1 MGLNTNFTNA
11 PYFDD
16 FNEDKNFHR
25 VLFKPAVA
33 VQARE
38 LTQLQTILQ
47 NQIERFGDNILQ
59 EGTIIKG
66 CNFNFIE
73 RLPYV
78 KIKDLQTDGQP
89 VVMSNYKNLKAVGVL
104 SGVEAL
110 VVDTSTGLESAGQ
123 STGILNTLFLRYVK
137 SGTSGQKVFSTTE
150 NIRLE
155 GFSNYRSGITNGQT
169 VTTVTAAGEVP
180 GQSVNT
186 IGNGVGL
193 KISDGIIYQKG
204 AFIRVDEQLLVVE
217 KYSISPDG
225 VVVGF
230 VTEETII
237 SSIVDSTLLDNAE
250 GYNNENAPGADRVKL
265 TPTLSVKTLAAAQ
278 ADETFFT
285 LVEYQN
291 GFAVRRRQNT
301 VYSTLGKEMA
311 RRTFEESGNYYLDR
325 FNLSIEENAN
335 TSLLDV
341 RVGAGKAY
349 VDGQRIETFGSID
362 VAIRANDAD
371 HKAITDQVITVNM
384 GNYYIVDELQGN
396 FPYGSITEVKLYNAE
411 QNAASANTLGAN
423 TGVEI
428 GTAQVRGLQYHS
440 GDASSPDCQY
450 RLYVFDVRIT
460 NSSYTPADV
469 KSVVFNDDGGN
480 FEGAADIVLANSLPK
495 IYEENL
501 KKAFWPVGR
510 NAIKTVSD
518 LIYIE
523 GASVTASISA
533 GSVVLNSLNLDY
545 GDGTLTNAVK
555 RTDIVVVHESSGDIV
570 DTDDLTIVITGSGT
584 IMTISAFNLLPSPL
598 TGNVRVYYKR
608 KRDVSA
614 GTKESRTVFIEVDSD
629 TNPGGTSGEYSLG
642 LPDVYKIEAVYKGAN
657 SVSESSDVVT
667 DLFTLYPNQRD
678 AYYGLSYVKSKPA
691 LTVSSGDVLLFK
703 VKVFETTHTGYFDV
717 TSYVSLPTS
726 SIDYEDIPV
735 YTSEFNVQY
744 DLRNVIDFRPYADK
758 DSAVGYNTT
767 AATASIANTAIT
779 AAPTFTS
786 SNYWPPAAGENI
798 DIDYSYF
805 LPRIDRI
812 TLDSDGVFSILEGVA
827 QEVPTPPS
835 KPSRGI
841 SLGLI
846 KVPPYPALTSSQ
858 ANAAKKFNYAV
869 RISPD
874 RMAKGYDMADINK
887 MDRRLKNIEYYT
899 VLNSLEQQT
908 KDQLIL
914 DGNGLDRFKNG
925 IFTDIFENFSKAN
938 VASPEYTAAID
949 TSYKELTPRFR
960 QFNMDLKVHST
971 NNTTN
976 FNDKAVL
983 LNKTDKVLIDQTYA
997 TNIRNC
1003 VTDLYSFD
1011 GKAFIFPEIDNNY
1024 DITRAPDLTL
1034 DLSADA
1040 ILGPDVIDKI
1050 SELVDLSDVSSEQVT
1065 RNFLGTT
1072 TTLISGT
1079 GDLGEN
1085 FVFMP
1090 DREITTSST
1099 LVTTTTTTTD
1109 FQLTQAEANVQGVG
1123 DFVTNV
1129 QFLPF
1134 MAERDIRILVHGLR
1148 PNTRFYFYFDG
1159 VDVNAHVYPAS
1170 VTRSSPNDIAL
1181 FNISGSAGA
1190 SIISNAN
1197 GIVRAIFKLPAGT
1210 FKVGDRKLEIM
1221 DVAAYNQSPTAIS
1234 TASVVYTAYNN
1245 SVQKQNLAVST
1256 RGYQID
1262 KNVRTSTTTRTDTT
1276 TTERVIWPVPQSDSG
1291 DDSGTSSD
1299 PIAQSF
1305 FIERTMAPSD
1315 NVVFV
1320 SKIDLFFEQKSDT
1333 LGFSFYIR
1341 KMENGVITGRTVP
1354 FSKVHIEQADVN
1366 VTSTTQAAAG
1376 TAAAATTV
1384 TFPVPVALKTN
1395 EEYAFV
1401 VKPDADNP
1409 DYRIWIARTGETD
1422 SFTSVKMTKD
1432 VNTGMLFT
1440 STNDRTWT
1448 PYQDEN
1454 IKYTM
1459 HRANFSTSTGYV
1471 QLTNK
1476 DSEYFSIESVTGTFK
1491 NDELVFREDANTA
1504 GTLSVV
1510 AGNNTIT
1517 GSGTSFGGT
1526 GLTNGD
1532 WIAIHNGSGGYEVVQ
1547 IDTVVSSTS
1556 MTTVQDIK
1564 FTDGSAEFF
1573 PTVVGRAT
1581 LFDLT
1586 TPARLYLD
1594 DSSVANNDVFAAS
1607 DVVIGSTSGAQATIT
1622 SVDEVKLSFF
1632 RPSIDRSNTI
1642 QTLTN
1647 MKSSKLSLT
1656 GGNEA
1661 TGLDNVPF
1669 NDYSF
1674 LSAQPIYVR
1683 SRSLEVASG
1692 GKSFHLQIDM
1702 ENSSS
1707 NSQKYSSPVI
1717 DIESAAL
1724 TAFGYIVNN
1733 DDGEEDGTQGAASS
1747 KYISRTITLANGLDA
1762 EDLKVYLTA
1771 YNPNCLVGGTV
1782 DDTTDR
1788 QAIKVYGKFQN
1799 SEDSAPFDEKKWTEL
1814 TIEKDTKSQ
1823 DSNRFDFRELE
1834 FSLPTTN
1841 TGEFASFNPDGAAG
1855 EEFSYTDGDSIVYHT
1870 FKYFAIKVVLLSG
1883 SHNKVPRLSNLRAIA
1898 LTA

>member
-1 MGLNTNFTNA
+1 M
-11 PYFDD
+11 
-16 FNEDKNFHR
+16 
-25 VLFKPAVA
+25 
-33 VQARE
+33 
-38 LTQLQTILQ
+38 
-47 NQIERFGDNILQ
+47 
-59 EGTIIKG
+59 
-66 CNFNFIE
+66 
-73 RLPYV
+73 
-78 KIKDLQTDGQP
+78 
-89 VVMSNYKNLKAVGVL
+89 
-104 SGVEAL
+104 
-110 VVDTSTGLESAGQ
+110 
-123 STGILNTLFLRYVK
+123 
-137 SGTSGQKVFSTTE
+137 
-150 NIRLE
+150 
-155 GFSNYRSGITNGQT
+155 
-169 VTTVTAAGEVP
+169 
-180 GQSVNT
+180 
-186 IGNGVGL
+186 
-193 KISDGIIYQKG
+193 
-204 AFIRVDEQLLVVE
+204 
-217 KYSISPDG
+217 
-225 VVVGF
+225 
-230 VTEETII
+230 
-237 SSIVDSTLLDNAE
+237 
-250 GYNNENAPGADRVKL
+250 
-265 TPTLSVKTLAAAQ
+265 
-278 ADETFFT
+278 
-285 LVEYQN
+285 
-291 GFAVRRRQNT
+291 
-301 VYSTLGKEMA
+301 
-311 RRTFEESGNYYLDR
+311 
-325 FNLSIEENAN
+325 
-335 TSLLDV
+335 
-341 RVGAGKAY
+341 
-349 VDGQRIETFGSID
+349 
-362 VAIRANDAD
+362 
-371 HKAITDQVITVNM
+371 
-384 GNYYIVDELQGN
+384 
-396 FPYGSITEVKLYNAE
+396 
-411 QNAASANTLGAN
+411 
-423 TGVEI
+423 
-428 GTAQVRGLQYHS
+428 
-440 GDASSPDCQY
+440 
-450 RLYVFDVRIT
+450 
-460 NSSYTPADV
+460 
-469 KSVVFNDDGGN
+469 
-480 FEGAADIVLANSLPK
+480 
-495 IYEENL
+495 
-501 KKAFWPVGR
+501 
-510 NAIKTVSD
+510 
-518 LIYIE
+518 
-523 GASVTASISA
+523 
-533 GSVVLNSLNLDY
+533 
-545 GDGTLTNAVK
+545 
-555 RTDIVVVHESSGDIV
+555 
-570 DTDDLTIVITGSGT
+570 
-584 IMTISAFNLLPSPL
+584 
-598 TGNVRVYYKR
+598 
-608 KRDVSA
+608 
-614 GTKESRTVFIEVDSD
+614 
-629 TNPGGTSGEYSLG
+629 
-642 LPDVYKIEAVYKGAN
+642 
-657 SVSESSDVVT
+657 
-667 DLFTLYPNQRD
+667 
-678 AYYGLSYVKSKPA
+678 
-691 LTVSSGDVLLFK
+691 
-703 VKVFETTHTGYFDV
+703 
-717 TSYVSLPTS
+717 
-726 SIDYEDIPV
+726 
-735 YTSEFNVQY
+735 
-744 DLRNVIDFRPYADK
+744 
-758 DSAVGYNTT
+758 
-767 AATASIANTAIT
+767 
-779 AAPTFTS
+779 
-786 SNYWPPAAGENI
+786 
-798 DIDYSYF
+798 
-805 LPRIDRI
+805 
-812 TLDSDGVFSILEGVA
+812 FSILEGVP
-827 QEVPTPPS
+827 QEIPTPPS

-846 KVPPYPALTSSQ
+846 KVPAYPPLTSAQ
-858 ANAAKKFNYAV
+858 ANTSKKFDYAV

-887 MDRRLKNIEYYT
+887 MDRRLKNLEYYT

-960 QFNMDLKVHST
+960 QFNMDLKVHAT

-1024 DITRAPDLTL
+1024 DVTRAPDLTL
-1034 DLSADA
+1034 DLSADT
-1040 ILGPDVIDKI
+1040 ILGPDVINKI
-1050 SELVDLSDVSSEQVT
+1050 SELVDLSDVSVDQVT
-1065 RNFLGTT
+1065 SQFLGSSTQ
-1072 TTLISGT
+1072 
-1079 GDLGEN
+1079 N
-1085 FVFMP
+1085 FGSFE
-1090 DREITTSST
+1090 RTTSST
-1099 LVTTTTTTTD
+1099 LVTTNTTVTD
-1109 FQLTQAEANVQGVG
+1109 FQLTQAEANVQQVG

-1134 MAERDIRILVHGLR
+1134 MAERDIRVLVHGLR

-1170 VTRSSPNDIAL
+1170 VTRSAPNNIAL

-1190 SIISNAN
+1190 AITSNAN

-1221 DVAAYNQSPTAIS
+1221 DVSAYNQSPAAVS

-1256 RGYQID
+1256 RGYTIER
-1262 KNVRTSTTTRTDTT
+1262 NVSTSTTTRTDTT
-1276 TTERVIWPVPQSDSG
+1276 TTDRAIPQPEPQSDG
-1291 DDSGTSSD
+1291 VGGD

-1305 FIERTMAPSD
+1305 FIERTMAPAD
-1315 NVVFV
+1315 NVVFL

-1333 LGFSFYIR
+1333 LGFTFYIK
-1341 KMENGVITGRTVP
+1341 KMENGNITNQIVP
-1354 FSKVHIEQADVN
+1354 FSKVHIEQANVN
-1366 VTSTTQAAAG
+1366 VTSTAQAAAG

-1384 TFPVPVALKTN
+1384 TFPVPIALKSD

-1409 DYRIWIARTGETD
+1409 DYRIWVARTGETD

-1454 IKYTM
+1454 IKYKM
-1459 HRANFSTSTGYV
+1459 YRANFSNSTGYV

-1476 DSEYFSIESVTGTFK
+1476 DSEYFSIQSVTGTFK
-1491 NDELVFREDANTA
+1491 NDELVFRQDANTA

-1594 DSSVANNDVFAAS
+1594 DSSVSSGDVFAAS
-1607 DVVIGSTSGAQATIT
+1607 DVIIGSTSGAQATIT

-1656 GGNEA
+1656 GGTEA
-1661 TGLDNVPF
+1661 TALANVPF

-1707 NSQKYSSPVI
+1707 SGQKYSSPVI

-1733 DDGEEDGTQGAASS
+1733 SSANEDGTQGAASS

-1771 YNPNCLVGGTV
+1771 YNPNCLAS
-1782 DDTTDR
+1782 DA

-1834 FSLPTTN
+1834 FGLPTTN
-1841 TGEFASFNPDGAAG
+1841 TGQLASFDPDGVAG
-1855 EEFSYTDGDSIVYHT
+1855 EEFSYTDADSIVYNT
-1870 FKYFAIKVVLLSG
+1870 FKYFAIKVVLLSDG
-1883 SHNKVPRLSNLRAIA
+1883 HNKVPRLSNLRAIA

>member
-25 VLFKPAVA
+25 ILFKPAVA

-59 EGTIIKG
+59 EGSIIRG

-104 SGVEAL
+104 TGVEAL
-110 VVDTSTGLESAGQ
+110 VIDTSTGLESAGQ

-137 SGTSGQKVFSTTE
+137 SGNGGEKIFSTTE

-155 GFSNYRSGITNGQT
+155 GFSNYRSDITDGQT
-169 VTTVTAAGEVP
+169 VTTVTAAGGVP
-180 GQSVNT
+180 GQSVNA

-193 KISDGIIYQKG
+193 KISDGVIYQKG

-225 VVVGF
+225 IVVGF

-237 SSIVDSTLLDNAE
+237 TSIVDSTLLDNAE
-250 GYNNENAPGADRVKL
+250 GYNNENAPGADRVRL
-265 TPTLSVKTLAAAQ
+265 TPILSVKTLTEAQ
-278 ADETFFT
+278 ADERFFT

-291 GFAVRRRQNT
+291 GFPVRRRQNT

-311 RRTFEESGNYYLDR
+311 RRTFEESGNYYLER

-341 RVGAGKAY
+341 RVGSGKAY

-362 VAIRANDAD
+362 VPIRADNAD
-371 HKAITDQVITVNM
+371 HKAITNQVITVNM

-396 FPYGSITEVKLYNAE
+396 FPYGSITEVKLYNE
-411 QNAASANTLGAN
+411 HQNAATANTLGAA
-423 TGVEI
+423 TGTLI

-440 GDASSPDCQY
+440 GDAGSPACQY

-460 NSSYTPADV
+460 STSHTPADV
-469 KSVVFNDDGGN
+469 KSVVFDNGNGGN

-501 KKAFWPVGR
+501 KKAFWDVGK

-518 LIYIE
+518 LVYIE
-523 GASVTASISA
+523 GVSVATEII
-533 GSVVLNSLNLDY
+533 GSTVTLSSLTLDY
-545 GDGTLTNAVK
+545 GDVTLSADIK
-555 RTDIVVVHESSGDIV
+555 RRDIIVVHENGDII
-570 DTDDLTIVITGSGT
+570 DTDNLTIVISGSGT
-584 IMTISAFNLLPSPL
+584 TMTITGFSLS
-598 TGNVRVYYKR
+598 GNVRVYYKR
-608 KRDVSA
+608 KRNVSP
-614 GTKESRTVFIEVDSD
+614 GSKQSRTVFIEVDSV

-642 LPDVYKIEAVYKGAN
+642 LPDVYKIEAVYKGAS

-667 DLFTLYPNQRD
+667 NLFTLYPNQRD

-703 VKVFETTHTGYFDV
+703 VKVFETSHAGYFDV
-717 TSYVSLPTS
+717 RSYIFPSS
-726 SIDYEDIPV
+726 SINYEDIPV
-735 YTSEFNVQY
+735 YTSEFNVEY

-758 DSAVGYNTT
+758 DPAVGYNTT
-767 AATASIANTAIT
+767 AASASIANTAIT
-779 AAPTFTS
+779 DAPTFTS
-786 SNYWPPAAGENI
+786 TDYWPPAPGENI

-805 LPRIDRI
+805 LSRIDRI
-812 TLDSDGVFSILEGVA
+812 TLDGDGVFSILEGVA
-827 QEVPTPPS
+827 TENPTPPS

-846 KVPPYPALTSSQ
+846 KVPAYPPLTSAQ
-858 ANAAKKFNYAV
+858 ANTSKKINYAV

-874 RMAKGYDMADINK
+874 QMAKGYDMADINK

-925 IFTDIFENFSKAN
+925 IFTDIFENFNKAN
-938 VASPEYTAAID
+938 AASPEYTAAID

-971 NNTTN
+971 SNATN

-983 LNKTDKVLIDQTYA
+983 LNKTDKVLINQTYA

-1003 VTDLYSFD
+1003 VTNLYSFD

-1024 DITRAPDLTL
+1024 DVTRAPDLTL

-1040 ILGPDVIDKI
+1040 ILGADIIDKI
-1050 SELVDLSDVSSEQVT
+1050 SELFDLSDVTSEQVT
-1065 RNFLGTT
+1065 SQVLGSTT
-1072 TTLISGT
+1072 R
-1079 GDLGEN
+1079 
-1085 FVFMP
+1085 VF
-1090 DREITTSST
+1090 DDFETDIERTTTSS
-1099 LVTTTTTTTD
+1099 LVTTTTTTTS
-1109 FQLTQAEANVQGVG
+1109 FQLTQAEANVQEVG
-1123 DFVTNV
+1123 DYVTKV
-1129 QFLPF
+1129 EFSPY

-1170 VTRSSPNDIAL
+1170 VRRSAPNDIAL
-1181 FNISGSAGA
+1181 FSISGSAGA
-1190 SIISNAN
+1190 SITSNAN

-1221 DVAAYNQSPTAIS
+1221 DVSAYNQSPSAIS

-1245 SVQKQNLAVST
+1245 SVEKQSLSVAT
-1256 RGYQID
+1256 RGYKIEETVD
-1262 KNVRTSTTTRTDTT
+1262 TRTTTRTNTT
-1276 TTERVIWPVPQSDSG
+1276 TTDRVFARPGGVADGGQG
-1291 DDSGTSSD
+1291 D

-1305 FIERTMAPSD
+1305 FIERNMAPGD
-1315 NVVFV
+1315 NVVFI

-1333 LGFSFYIR
+1333 LGFSFYIK
-1341 KMENGVITGRTVP
+1341 KMENGNLTSKTVP
-1354 FSKVHIEQADVN
+1354 FSKVHVEQADVN
-1366 VTSTTQAAAG
+1366 ITSSAQAAAG
-1376 TAAAATTV
+1376 TPAAATTV
-1384 TFPVPVALKTN
+1384 TFPVPIALKTN

-1401 VKPDADNP
+1401 IKPDADNP
-1409 DYRIWIARTGETD
+1409 DYRIWICRTGETD
-1422 SFTSVKMTKD
+1422 SFTSVKITKD
-1432 VNTGMLFT
+1432 VNTGMIFT

-1459 HRANFSTSTGYV
+1459 YRANFSTSTGYV

-1491 NDELVFREDANTA
+1491 NDELVFRKDANTA
-1504 GTLSVV
+1504 GTLSVIS
-1510 AGNNTIT
+1510 GTNTIT
-1517 GSGTSFGGT
+1517 GSGTNFGGA

-1532 WIAIHNGSGGYEVVQ
+1532 WIAIHDGSGGYEVVQ

-1564 FTDGSAEFF
+1564 ITDGSAEFF

-1594 DSSVANNDVFAAS
+1594 DSSVSSGDVFAAA
-1607 DVVIGSTSGAQATIT
+1607 DVIIGSISGAQATIT

-1647 MKSSKLSLT
+1647 MKTSKLSLT
-1656 GGNEA
+1656 GGDVA
-1661 TGLDNVPF
+1661 SGLAVVPF

-1674 LSAQPIYVR
+1674 LSAEPIYVR

-1692 GKSFHLQIDM
+1692 GESFHLQIDM
-1702 ENSSS
+1702 ENLSS

-1733 DDGEEDGTQGAASS
+1733 SSANEDGTQGSASS
-1747 KYISRTITLANGLDA
+1747 KYVSKTITLANGLDA

-1771 YNPNCLVGGTV
+1771 YNPNCLTS
-1782 DDTTDR
+1782 DA

-1834 FSLPTTN
+1834 FSLPTSN
-1841 TGEFASFNPDGAAG
+1841 SGQLASFNPDGSAG
-1855 EEFSYTDGDSIVYHT
+1855 EEFSYTDAAGITYNT
-1870 FKYFAIKVVLLSG
+1870 FKYFAIKVVLLSN

>member
-66 CNFNFIE
+66 CNFNFID

-180 GQSVNT
+180 GQSAAT

-204 AFIRVDEQLLVVE
+204 AFIRVNEQLLVVE

-225 VVVGF
+225 IVVGF

-265 TPTLSVKTLAAAQ
+265 TPILSVKTLAAAQ

-291 GFAVRRRQNT
+291 GFPVRRRQNT

-341 RVGAGKAY
+341 RVGAGRAY
-349 VDGQRIETFGSID
+349 VDGQRIQTFGSID
-362 VAIRANDAD
+362 VAIRADDAD
-371 HKAITDQVITVNM
+371 YKAITDQVITVNM
-384 GNYYIVDELQGN
+384 GNYYVVDELQGN

-411 QNAASANTLGAN
+411 QNAATANTFSTA
-423 TGVEI
+423 TGTLI

-440 GDASSPDCQY
+440 GDAGSPACQY

-469 KSVVFNDDGGN
+469 RSVVFNDDGGN
-480 FEGAADIVLANSLPK
+480 FEGAADIVLVNSLPK

-501 KKAFWPVGR
+501 KKAFWNVGR

-518 LIYIE
+518 LVYIE
-523 GASVTASISA
+523 GASVTAAISTDTVTL
-533 GSVVLNSLNLDY
+533 SSLTLDY
-545 GDGTLTNAVK
+545 GDGTLSAAVK
-555 RTDIVVVHESSGDIV
+555 TSDIIIVHESTGDVV
-570 DTDDLTIVITGSGT
+570 DTDNLIIVISGSGT
-584 IMTISAFNLLPSPL
+584 TMTITGFSALSL

-614 GTKESRTVFIEVDSD
+614 GAKESRTVFIEVDSD

-642 LPDVYKIEAVYKGAN
+642 LPDVYKIEAVYKGAG

-691 LTVSSGDVLLFK
+691 LTVSAGDVLLFK
-703 VKVFETTHTGYFDV
+703 VKVFETSHTGYFDV
-717 TSYVSLPTS
+717 TSYTSLPTS
-726 SIDYEDIPV
+726 TIDYEDIPV

-779 AAPTFTS
+779 DAPTFTS
-786 SNYWPPAAGENI
+786 SNYWPPAPGENI

-812 TLDSDGVFSILEGVA
+812 TLDGDGVFSILEGVA

-846 KVPPYPALTSSQ
+846 KVPAYPPLTSAQ
-858 ANAAKKFNYAV
+858 ANTSKKFDYAV

-887 MDRRLKNIEYYT
+887 MDRRLKNLEYYT

-914 DGNGLDRFKNG
+914 DGNGIDRFKNG

-960 QFNMDLKVHST
+960 QFNMDLKVHAT

-983 LNKTDKVLIDQTYA
+983 LNKTDKVLIDQNYA

-1024 DITRAPDLTL
+1024 DVTRAPDLTL
-1034 DLSADA
+1034 DLSADT
-1040 ILGPDVIDKI
+1040 ILGPDVINKI
-1050 SELVDLSDVSSEQVT
+1050 SELVDLSDVSVDQVV

-1072 TTLISGT
+1072 VEQI
-1079 GDLGEN
+1079 GDVE
-1085 FVFMP
+1085 
-1090 DREITTSST
+1090 RTTSST
-1099 LVTTTTTTTD
+1099 LVTTTTTVTD
-1109 FQLTQAEANVQGVG
+1109 FQLTQAEANVQQVG

-1190 SIISNAN
+1190 SITSNAN

-1221 DVAAYNQSPTAIS
+1221 DVSAYNQSPAAVS

-1256 RGYQID
+1256 RGYEID
-1262 KNVRTSTTTRTDTT
+1262 TKVSTSTTTRTDTT
-1276 TTERVIWPVPQSDSG
+1276 TTDRIIWPEPASDG
-1291 DDSGTSSD
+1291 DASTASD

-1305 FIERTMAPSD
+1305 FIERTMAPAD

-1320 SKIDLFFEQKSDT
+1320 SKVDLFFEQKSDT

-1341 KMENGVITGRTVP
+1341 KMENGVITSRTVP
-1354 FSKVHIEQADVN
+1354 FSKVHVEQADVN
-1366 VTSTTQAAAG
+1366 VTSTAQAAAG
-1376 TAAAATTV
+1376 TAAVATTV

-1448 PYQDEN
+1448 AYQDEN
-1454 IKYTM
+1454 IKYKM
-1459 HRANFSTSTGYV
+1459 YRANFSNSTGYV

-1491 NDELVFREDANTA
+1491 NDELVFRQDANTA
-1504 GTLSVV
+1504 GTLSVI

-1517 GSGTSFGGT
+1517 GSGTDFGGA

-1547 IDTVVSSTS
+1547 IDTVVSNTS
-1556 MTTVQDIK
+1556 MTTVQDLK
-1564 FTDGSAEFF
+1564 FSDGSAEFF

-1594 DSSVANNDVFAAS
+1594 DSSVSSGDVFAAS
-1607 DVVIGSTSGAQATIT
+1607 DVIIGSTSGAQATIT

-1656 GGNEA
+1656 GGTEA
-1661 TGLDNVPF
+1661 TALANVPF

-1707 NSQKYSSPVI
+1707 SSQKYSSPVV

-1733 DDGEEDGTQGAASS
+1733 SSTNEDGTQGAASS

-1771 YNPNCLVGGTV
+1771 YNPNCLAS
-1782 DDTTDR
+1782 DA

-1834 FSLPTTN
+1834 FGLPTTN
-1841 TGEFASFNPDGAAG
+1841 TGQLASFDPDGVAG
-1855 EEFSYTDGDSIVYHT
+1855 EEFSYTDADSIVYNT
-1870 FKYFAIKVVLLSG
+1870 FKYFAIKVVLLSD